1 MAVKRRKKKRGKG
14 RISQATALKEAHE
27 KVMKRTKPGSGKR
40 FASLKAKLAKKK
52 GVKTPEALA
61 AWIGRKKWGKKR
73 FQAMAVAGK
82 KRKKKKKRKG
92 K

>member
-14 RISQATALKEAHE
+14 RISLSTALKEAHE

-52 GVKTPEALA
+52 GVKTPERLA
-61 AWIGRKKWGKKR
+61 AWIGAKKWGRKKMT
-73 FQAMAVAGK
+73 QWAVAAK
-82 KRKKKKKRKG
+82 KRKKKKKRKR